1 MTKKNRLSEYTE
13 LEFIELVRSIGR
25 CKSESERDDMLDHW
39 ERLVQHP
46 AGTDLLYYP
55 ENGAD
60 DSPEGIARTVKAW
73 RAANGLSGFKP
84 S

>member
-1 MTKKNRLSEYTE
+1 MAQKDSLSEYTE

-25 CKSESERDDMLDHW
+25 CKSESERDELLDHW

-55 ENGAD
+55 EDGVD
-60 DSPEGIARTVKAW
+60 DSPEGVTRTVKGW
-73 RAANGLSGFKP
+73 RAANGLPGFK
-84 S
+84 ST